1 MTSLIL
7 EATTE
12 PARVN
17 GVALHAPGEQVPA
30 DLLRQL
36 ACTELLRQQAAT
48 KGFLRDSGDPRDTS
62 NSVSDA
68 IEALLEHELE
78 VPEPT
83 DEACRRFF
91 EANATRYAR
100 GERLALRH
108 ILFAVTPGVDVNAL
122 RQRAEALLFE
132 LRCAEPGSDA
142 FAKAARQWSNCP
154 TGAEGGELGWT
165 TRDDCADE
173 FAQEVFGQQTIGI
186 LPRLVQSRF
195 GFHVVEL
202 TGREPGIQPEFD
214 DVRQAVALRLKQQ
227 AWTNAL
233 RQYLRV
239 LAGRSRLEGVDLDG
253 TLTPLVQ

>member
-1 MTSLIL
+1 MSTITM
-7 EATTE
+7 EAATA

-17 GVALHAPGEQVPA
+17 GVALHTPGEPMSP

-36 ACTELLRQQAAT
+36 ACTELLRQEAVAR
-48 KGFLRDSGDPRDTS
+48 GHLAESGDPRDSCNTTS
-62 NSVSDA
+62 EA
-68 IEALLEHELE
+68 IEALLESAVQ

-83 DEACRRFF
+83 EEACRRFF
-91 EANATRYAR
+91 EAHPTRYAR

-154 TGAEGGELGWT
+154 TGAQGGELGWT
-165 TRDDCADE
+165 TRDDCAEE

-202 TGREPGIQPEFD
+202 TGREPGIQPEFE
-214 DVRQAVALRLKQQ
+214 DVRAAVALRLKQQ

-233 RQYLRV
+233 RQYLRL
-239 LAGRSRLEGVDLDG
+239 LAGQAEIEGVDLEG

>member
-1 MTSLIL
+1 MSTTTI
-7 EATTE
+7 EAAT
-12 PARVN
+12 VN
-17 GVALHAPGEQVPA
+17 GIALHTPGEQLSP

-36 ACTELLRQQAAT
+36 ACTELLRQEAVAR
-48 KGFLRDSGDPRDTS
+48 GHLRDSGDPRDTS
-62 NSVSDA
+62 NSVSEA
-68 IEALLEHELE
+68 IETLLEQAVQ

-83 DEACRRFF
+83 EEACRRFF
-91 EANATRYAR
+91 EAHPTRYAR

-154 TGAEGGELGWT
+154 TGAQGGELGWT
-165 TRDDCADE
+165 TRDDCAEE
-173 FAQEVFGQQTIGI
+173 FAHEVFGQQTIGI

-202 TGREPGIQPEFD
+202 TGREPGIQPEFE
-214 DVRQAVALRLKQQ
+214 DVRPAVSLRLKQQ

-233 RQYLRV
+233 RQYLQV
-239 LAGRSRLEGVDLDG
+239 LAGRAEIEGVDLEG

>member
-1 MTSLIL
+1 MSTTTV
-7 EATTE
+7 EAATI
-12 PARVN
+12 N
-17 GVALHAPGEQVPA
+17 GIALHTPGEQLSA

-36 ACTELLRQQAAT
+36 ACTELLRQEAVAL
-48 KGFLRDSGDPRDTS
+48 GHLRDSGDPRDTS
-62 NSVSDA
+62 NSVSEA
-68 IEALLEHELE
+68 IEALLEHEVQ

-83 DEACRRFF
+83 EAACRRFF
-91 EANATRYAR
+91 EAHPTRYAR

-132 LRCAEPGSDA
+132 LRCAEPGSNA
-142 FAKAARQWSNCP
+142 FANAACQWSNCP
-154 TGAEGGELGWT
+154 TGAQGGELGWT
-165 TRDDCADE
+165 TRDDCAEE

-202 TGREPGIQPEFD
+202 TARESGIQPEFE

-239 LAGRSRLEGVDLDG
+239 LAGRARIEGVDLEG